1 MKRKKMSAEDSSSST
16 KNSERPD
23 IGDALIT
30 LYFSLSEVLNGDTNC
45 GSNWTALI
53 LQAEEEHLF
62 CVPGSKP

>member
-1 MKRKKMSAEDSSSST
+1 MYWGNGTSGIEMKRKKMSAEDSSSST

-45 GSNWTALI
+45 GSN
-53 LQAEEEHLF
+53 
-62 CVPGSKP
+62 